1 MWNSIDK
8 EVRRMKKKI
17 ILLALAFILL
27 AIPAA
32 YLQMRDG
39 VMLDGRFFAQ
49 KNDALYVN
57 GKSSVSISRNENGA
71 DISILL
77 DGEELNAALIIE
89 NDQYTFAY
97 EDGRTVQGYAGKW
110 MDELVDGDGAPIWL
124 EDSIVVVVGN
134 EREPGAL
141 TREYSLSNILY
152 HMVEDICEQRGH
164 LVTVLMAMVIY
175 ALGIASFFWPEE
187 VYFFGRRWR
196 YANAELS
203 YDGVIVQRIG
213 GVVCALAGI
222 VLLYAPLFW

>member
-8 EVRRMKKKI
+8 EERRMKKKI
-17 ILLALAFILL
+17 ILLALAFTLL

-49 KNDALYVN
+49 KNDDIYVN

-77 DGEELNAALIIE
+77 DGEELNATLTIE

-152 HMVEDICEQRGH
+152 HMVEDICEQRGY